1 MRNAITPSFHGKD
14 HLRFVFFVFFAESQ
28 CRLISSSRF
37 LLFAVLQEIRPEQ
50 RKRRKLPMI
59 LDAIEEQ
66 EERENAKGCETD
78 LSFTRHR

>member
-1 MRNAITPSFHGKD
+1 MGKTIFA
-14 HLRFVFFVFFAESQ
+14 FVFFVFFAESQ

-37 LLFAVLQEIRPEQ
+37 LLLAVLQEIHPEQ
-50 RKRRKLPMI
+50 KKRRKLPMI

-66 EERENAKGCETD
+66 EEREKAKGCETD